1 MNKEV
6 IALRRALDI
15 AIENLVVY
23 EYGYNTLDGEQKAKE
38 DAWKA
43 HCLAQ
48 GEIYADKYI
57 KTYEFLK
64 PKIEQDYGKAQGYD
78 KAKGVPCQI
87 DYRVNLIRDTE
98 SGADTGKIVEVTP
111 KGIDPGNWEKARRVS
126 ESMSRRFKRS
136 VYDKIDEDLL
146 DQEPELESNVIQLS
160 EVIQQE
166 GDATFFDPN
175 ETMYPE
181 EEFDFAPLSK
191 RLTIDSKASLKRKRP
206 QLVADQENEE

>member
-98 SGADTGKIVEVTP
+98 NGADTGKIVEVTP
-111 KGIDPGNWEKARRVS
+111 KGIDPGNWEKARRAS

-136 VYDKIDEDLL
+136 VYDKIDEDLV
-146 DQEPELESNVIQLS
+146 DQEPEPAQLSNVVRLS

-181 EEFDFAPLSK
+181 EEFDFSPLAK
-191 RLTIDSKASLKRKRP
+191 RKTLGRVKKRP
-206 QLVADQENEE
+206 QLVADQESEE